1 MPRRDGMPTNEELI
15 TDLNVYG
22 RDIFLSAYGRNYGDG
37 IIPRS
42 FISKRLGNLALTIVQ
57 YHKPEEDLP
66 GHPLISET
74 LSLRVANLD
83 DADEMESRHL
93 RYRGDKERADKL
105 RVASMFLGQLAVGE
119 SITDEHDPY
128 PEAFV
133 TEWVGHMRSTNRKRH
148 VSSLKSRPSKQS
160 LVSAIE
166 MAKDSLEY
174 VKSDEDGDNP
184 IRRFQKGVM
193 DNEGEFYYFRHKWA
207 IQFSYDLEFT
217 GYENIDYLE
226 HTKRAL
232 QEEISRFKDQQL
244 LSEGSETD
252 ALASSEQKRMLK
264 VRSDCL
270 ERVNRAIANNLLM
283 NM

>member
-1 MPRRDGMPTNEELI
+1 MSRKDGMPTNEELI
-15 TDLNVYG
+15 TDLNIYG
-22 RDIFLSAYGRNYGDG
+22 RDIFLSAYSRNYGEG

-42 FISKRLGNLALTIVQ
+42 FVKKRLSNLALTIIQ
-57 YHKPEEDLP
+57 YHKPEDELP

-74 LSLRVANLD
+74 LSIKVASMS
-83 DADEMESRHL
+83 DADEMEQRHL
-93 RYRGDKERADKL
+93 KYRGDKERADKL
-105 RVASMFLGQLAVGE
+105 RVASMFLGQLAVGATV
-119 SITDEHDPY
+119 SDEQDPY

-160 LVSAIE
+160 LVSAKE

-174 VKSDEDGDNP
+174 VKSGEYGGNP

-193 DNEGEFYYFRHKWA
+193 ENEGDFYYFRHKWA
-207 IQFSYDLEFT
+207 IQFGYDLEFT

-232 QEEISRFKDQQL
+232 QEEISNFQDHR
-244 LSEGSETD
+244 LSEKSETD
-252 ALASSEQKRMLK
+252 ALSDSEQKNILK
-264 VRSDCL
+264 IRNDCL
-270 ERVNRAIANNLLM
+270 NRVNQAIANNLLM

>member
-1 MPRRDGMPTNEELI
+1 MPRKDGMPTNEELI
-15 TDLNVYG
+15 TDLNIYG
-22 RDIFLSAYGRNYGDG
+22 RDIFLSAYSRNYGEG

-42 FISKRLGNLALTIVQ
+42 FVKKRLANLALTIIQ
-57 YHKPEEDLP
+57 YHKPEDELP

-74 LSLRVANLD
+74 LSIKVASMS
-83 DADEMESRHL
+83 DADEMEQRHL
-93 RYRGDKERADKL
+93 RYRGDRERADKL
-105 RVASMFLGQLAVGE
+105 RVASIFLGQLAVGTTVSYE
-119 SITDEHDPY
+119 QDPY

-174 VKSDEDGDNP
+174 VKSEEYGGNP

-193 DNEGEFYYFRHKWA
+193 ENEGDFYYFRHKWA

-232 QEEISRFKDQQL
+232 QEEISNFQDHQ
-244 LSEGSETD
+244 LSEKSETD
-252 ALASSEQKRMLK
+252 VLSDSEQKRILK
-264 VRSDCL
+264 IRSDCL
-270 ERVNRAIANNLLM
+270 NRVNQAIANNLLM

>member
-1 MPRRDGMPTNEELI
+1 MPRKDGMPTNEELI
-15 TDLNVYG
+15 TDLNIYG
-22 RDIFLSAYGRNYGDG
+22 RDIFLSAYSRNYGEG

-42 FISKRLGNLALTIVQ
+42 FVKKRLANLALTIIQ
-57 YHKPEEDLP
+57 YHKPEDELP

-74 LSLRVANLD
+74 LSIKVASMS
-83 DADEMESRHL
+83 DADEMEQRHL

-105 RVASMFLGQLAVGE
+105 RVASMFLGQLAVGAAV
-119 SITDEHDPY
+119 SDEQDPY

-166 MAKDSLEY
+166 MAKDSLAY
-174 VKSDEDGDNP
+174 VKSEEYGGNP

-193 DNEGEFYYFRHKWA
+193 ENEGDFYYFRHKWA

-232 QEEISRFKDQQL
+232 QEEISNFQIHQ
-244 LSEGSETD
+244 LSEKSETD
-252 ALASSEQKRMLK
+252 ALSDSEQKRILK
-264 VRSDCL
+264 IRSDCL
-270 ERVNRAIANNLLM
+270 NRVNQAIANNLLM

>member
-1 MPRRDGMPTNEELI
+1 MSRKDGMPTNEELI
-15 TDLNVYG
+15 TDLNIYG
-22 RDIFLSAYGRNYGDG
+22 RDIFLSAYSRNYGEG

-42 FISKRLGNLALTIVQ
+42 FVKKRLSNLALTIIQ
-57 YHKPEEDLP
+57 YHKPEDELP

-74 LSLRVANLD
+74 LSIKVASMS
-83 DADEMESRHL
+83 DADEMEQRHL
-93 RYRGDKERADKL
+93 KYRGDKERADKL
-105 RVASMFLGQLAVGE
+105 RVASMFLGQLAVGATV
-119 SITDEHDPY
+119 SDEQDPY

-160 LVSAIE
+160 LVSAKE

-174 VKSDEDGDNP
+174 VKSGEYRENP

-193 DNEGEFYYFRHKWA
+193 ENEGDFYYFRHKWA
-207 IQFSYDLEFT
+207 IQFGYDLEFT

-232 QEEISRFKDQQL
+232 QEEISNFQDHR
-244 LSEGSETD
+244 LSEKSETD
-252 ALASSEQKRMLK
+252 ALSDSEQKNILK
-264 VRSDCL
+264 IRNDCL
-270 ERVNRAIANNLLM
+270 NRVNQAIANNLLM

>member
-1 MPRRDGMPTNEELI
+1 MSRKDGMPTNEELI
-15 TDLNVYG
+15 TDLNIYG
-22 RDIFLSAYGRNYGDG
+22 RDIFLSAYSRNYGEG

-42 FISKRLGNLALTIVQ
+42 FVKKRLSNLALTIIQ
-57 YHKPEEDLP
+57 YHKPEDELP

-74 LSLRVANLD
+74 LSIKVASMS
-83 DADEMESRHL
+83 DADEMEQRHL
-93 RYRGDKERADKL
+93 KYRGDKERADKL
-105 RVASMFLGQLAVGE
+105 RVASMFLGQLAVGATV
-119 SITDEHDPY
+119 SDEQDPY

-174 VKSDEDGDNP
+174 VKSEEYGGNP

-193 DNEGEFYYFRHKWA
+193 ENEGDFYYFRHKWA
-207 IQFSYDLEFT
+207 IQFGYDLEFT

-232 QEEISRFKDQQL
+232 QEEISNFQDHQ
-244 LSEGSETD
+244 LSEKSETD
-252 ALASSEQKRMLK
+252 VLSDSEQKRLLK
-264 VRSDCL
+264 IRSECL
-270 ERVNRAIANNLLM
+270 NRVNQAIANNLLM